1 MSMRAA
7 RSPHQG
13 MVTIMAQEDKGR
25 LETLAAAALG
35 QKGLPPVHLW
45 NPPLC
50 ADIGLKIARDGTW
63 WHQGAPISRP
73 ALVALF
79 ASVLRHDGDGYF
91 LVTPVEKVPIE
102 VEDAPFLAVS
112 MQERDGALIFRTN
125 LDEAI
130 RADAE
135 HPLRFQQGEAGG
147 LKPYLRVR
155 GDLWAL
161 LTRALAYDL
170 MERAEIRTMNGRE
183 VTGVSSGGHFFVMD
197 DQ

>member
-1 MSMRAA
+1 
-7 RSPHQG
+7 
-13 MVTIMAQEDKGR
+13 MAQEGKGR
-25 LETLAAAALG
+25 LETLAAAAQG

-63 WHQGAPISRP
+63 WHQGAPIPRP
-73 ALVALF
+73 ALVKLF
-79 ASVLRHDGDGYF
+79 ASVLRHDADGYF

-112 MQERDGALIFRTN
+112 MRESEDHLIFRTN
-125 LDEAI
+125 LDDEV
-130 RADAE
+130 RVDAE
-135 HPLRFQQGEAGG
+135 HPLRFEQGEAGG
-147 LKPYLRVR
+147 MKPYVRVR

-170 MERAEIRTMNGRE
+170 MERTEVRTVNGRD
-183 VTGVSSGGHFFVMD
+183 VTGVPSGGHFFVMD
-197 DQ
+197 GT